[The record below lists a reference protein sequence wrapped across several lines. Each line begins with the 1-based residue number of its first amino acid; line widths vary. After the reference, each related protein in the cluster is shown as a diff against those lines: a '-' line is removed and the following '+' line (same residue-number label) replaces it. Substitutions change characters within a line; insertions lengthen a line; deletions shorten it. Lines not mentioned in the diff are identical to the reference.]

1 MQWSHLQCHETSFL
15 ISIRKLFIQQH
26 INVRRMSYKS
36 TSIWGIT
43 VKCKKKK
50 NVNKEGK
57 GRASRLRIRNQN
69 EISQIRREIQKHIW
83 TSMKGFVND
92 ARQSSV
98 VTLAQGLALIEQ
110 WVENIKCVKWS
121 QEKAGLVAAEIA
133 HSFFTDPTLGRGGFA
148 LHPPLY
154 TPLRPH

>member
-1 MQWSHLQCHETSFL
+1 MSWNVLFNFHKETFHSTAYQCAENVLQKHVNL
-15 ISIRKLFIQQH
+15 R
-26 INVRRMSYKS
+26 
-36 TSIWGIT
+36 IT
-43 VKCKKKK
+43 VNCKK

-57 GRASRLRIRNQN
+57 VRASRLRGRNQN
-69 EISQIRREIQKHIW
+69 EISQVSREIQKHIW
-83 TSMKGFVND
+83 MSMKGFVND
-92 ARQSSV
+92 ARQSLV

>member
-1 MQWSHLQCHETSFL
+1 MSWNVLFNFHKETFHSTAYQCAENVL
-15 ISIRKLFIQQH
+15 RKYVNL
-26 INVRRMSYKS
+26 R
-36 TSIWGIT
+36 IT
-43 VKCKKKK
+43 VNCKQTKKKYL
-50 NVNKEGK
+50 NKEGK
-57 GRASRLRIRNQN
+57 VRASRLRSRNQN
-69 EISQIRREIQKHIW
+69 EISQISKEIQKHIW

-98 VTLAQGLALIEQ
+98 VTLTQGLALIEQ
-110 WVENIKCVKWS
+110 WVEIIKCVKWS
-121 QEKAGLVAAEIA
+121 QEKAGLVAVEIA